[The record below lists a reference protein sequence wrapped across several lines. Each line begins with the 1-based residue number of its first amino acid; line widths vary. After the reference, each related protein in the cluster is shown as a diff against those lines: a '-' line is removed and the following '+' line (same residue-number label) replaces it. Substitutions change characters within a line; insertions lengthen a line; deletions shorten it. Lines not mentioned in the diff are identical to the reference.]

1 MNRQIAI
8 LMIVLIIAGLI
19 FSTYALFQG
28 KFAQALSVY
37 PLLVLAYFLM
47 RSGVKK

>member
-8 LMIVLIIAGLI
+8 LLIVLIIAGLM

-28 KFAQALSVY
+28 KFAEALSVY
-37 PLLVLAYFLM
+37 PVLVLAYFLM
-47 RSGVKK
+47 RFSDKK